1 MYYIADLRRKYGL
14 GVLIRW
20 STFILSDGA
29 LLSKDQS
36 SDEGINS
43 ERELSSN

>member
-1 MYYIADLRRKYGL
+1 MYYIAGLRRKYGF

-20 STFILSDGA
+20 LTSILSDGA
-29 LLSKDQS
+29 LFSKDQS